1 MSFLF
6 DSSNS
11 IYFKKAQTDPVE
23 QTTTQQKSN
32 VDKYD
37 PSKDLD
43 LELAKQQGDQTLEDV
58 QTYETERFYDRAIM
72 RSFGFQESDL
82 KQIEFIAKENNI
94 PPKTLYQL
102 LRFTA
107 DSATASSLSALDW
120 FIMYSQVY
128 FNTRSIF
135 LVEEL
140 SKLANDLISKN
151 LNLPLLDILKKVAIK
166 QTSPFLEDINS
177 FFETRE
183 DREAFKRM
191 IGLALATPQDA
202 EDKAAFAYQSALDAK
217 NRAFQ
222 LTQISK
228 GLIKMLG
235 KAPFL
240 QQEARALDYM
250 RQFYAGANQ
259 AAAMR
264 AWRDVF
270 RTLNLG
276 QSIVNEG
283 KSMIIDSSQPLQ
295 EKKAS
300 YTKMIRISQN
310 NEFAN
315 LQKQW
320 NDISGKLKLKIPSY
334 IQQFNIIDQ
343 AVNGIVSANTSD
355 TGNNQNLINQSQ
367 QQLLSV
373 VEQSPEIKAGY
384 QNAQQAEMKKEQAS
398 NQKTAQSD
406 AEKAGRSFGQF
417 AGSIGP
423 LLAALAGVGSSL
435 LSEDYRT
442 TLSSVG
448 NFILYLLNIGRQ
460 SGGTAESAKMDPAQ
474 QAEFKKTTS
483 YLHNLS
489 GQSQE
494 LAKLEQIIQNFETNK
509 DKYEKLAE
517 STAGT
522 AVKLNRSD
530 SQTPAVVG
538 NEFQVYSQ
546 YKSLIDKL
554 AATMSA
560 YDKYIAINRNTLKSK
575 IINQPKPAD
584 YPGTDDDWT
593 RFGMTVSN
601 ILQNKIADRQ
611 EVTSMYTKLYGL
623 SAIIDKMVKQN
634 KILQEFTAI
643 DEEAKGIS
651 QVLGPG
657 AIQQVMLGEGGIID
671 RVQQIYDLQ
680 KQAKNV
686 LINKINKL
694 KSSSQKGAK

>member
-11 IYFKKAQTDPVE
+11 IYFKKAQTDQTE
-23 QTTTQQKSN
+23 GTTTQPKSN

-82 KQIEFIAKENNI
+82 KQIEAIAKENNI

-140 SKLANDLISKN
+140 SKLATDLISKN
-151 LNLPLLDILKKVAIK
+151 LNIPLLDILKKVAIK
-166 QTSPFLEDINS
+166 QTSPFLEEVNS
-177 FFETRE
+177 FFENRE

-259 AAAMR
+259 AAALR

-300 YTKMIRISQN
+300 YNKMIRTAQN
-310 NEFAN
+310 NEFVN

-320 NDISGKLKLKIPSY
+320 NDVSSKLKFKIPSY
-334 IQQFNIIDQ
+334 IQQFNMIDQ
-343 AVNGIVSANTSD
+343 AVNGFVAANTSD

-373 VEQSPEIKAGY
+373 VEQIPEIKAGY
-384 QNAQQAEMKKEQAS
+384 QNAQQAEMNKGQAS
-398 NQKTAQSD
+398 NQKTAQTAPSD
-406 AEKAGRSFGQF
+406 AENAGRSFGKL
-417 AGSIGP
+417 AGGLGP
-423 LLAALAGVGSSL
+423 VLAALGGITTSL
-435 LSEDYRT
+435 INEDYRT
-442 TLSSVG
+442 TLSAVG
-448 NFILYLLNIGRQ
+448 NFILYFMNIGREA
-460 SGGTAESAKMDPAQ
+460 GGTAQSAQ
-474 QAEFKKTTS
+474 NVNSVEFKKTTS

-554 AATMSA
+554 AVTMSA
-560 YDKYIAINRNTLKSK
+560 YDKYVAINRNTLKSK

-584 YPGTDDDWT
+584 FSGSDDDWA

-611 EVTSMYTKLYGL
+611 EVVNMYTKLYGL

-643 DEEAKGIS
+643 DAEAKGIS
-651 QVLGPG
+651 EVLGPG

-694 KSSSQKGAK
+694 KSTSGAK